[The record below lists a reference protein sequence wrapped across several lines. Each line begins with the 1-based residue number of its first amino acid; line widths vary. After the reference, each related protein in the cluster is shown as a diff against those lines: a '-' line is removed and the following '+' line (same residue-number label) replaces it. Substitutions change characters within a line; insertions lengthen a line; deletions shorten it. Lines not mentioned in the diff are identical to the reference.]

1 MISTLMLSIAI
12 GSSPTMFGSEV
23 RGNAPSNAG
32 DCPVYVSPASVRQR
46 LAEGD
51 MAPALRNGRPRP
63 RPAPL
68 PCAVRT

>member
-12 GSSPTMFGSEV
+12 GASPTMFGSEA

-32 DCPVYVSPASVRQR
+32 DCPVYVSPASARQQ
-46 LAEGD
+46 LAQSEV
-51 MAPALRNGRPRP
+51 APAMRNGRPRP

>member
-12 GSSPTMFGSEV
+12 GASPTMFEPLA
-23 RGNAPSNAG
+23 RGNASSNAG
-32 DCPVYVSPASVRQR
+32 DCPVYVSPASARQQI
-46 LAEGD
+46 AQVD
-51 MAPALRNGRPRP
+51 VAPAPRNGRPRP